1 MRLSENQI
9 IELNLAIDS
18 ALNILYEND
27 HYLIRNKVHERSIVF
42 WFSLYLHQTL
52 ALTDFVA
59 LNLDIEY
66 NKNHS
71 DPKNTMNFPNGTYP
85 DMILHRRGSNDENIL
100 MIEFKTW
107 WDNNTQTDIKKL
119 KDFTDQNHPYK
130 YGMGYSIVFTQ
141 ERCEVQKTLAM
152 NGEVCDE

>member
-9 IELNLAIDS
+9 IELNLAIDN

-71 DPKNTMNFPNGTYP
+71 DPKNTVNFPNGTYP
-85 DMILHRRGSNDENIL
+85 DMILHRRGCNDENVL

-107 WDNNTQTDIKKL
+107 WKNNTADDIRKL
-119 KDFTDQNHPYK
+119 KDFTEQNGK
-130 YGMGYSIVFTQ
+130 YNYGLGYSIVFTKD
-141 ERCEVQKTLAM
+141 RGRVQKTLVM